1 MTRSTNARS
10 QGDRGVERTS
20 VIPMA
25 FTSLR
30 NSVPKMPSRSRRRY
44 RGTWSKGNFP
54 QLLGSPFGGG
64 MGGDVEVDDA
74 APVMS
79 QHQKYV
85 QHLEADRGH
94 REEVHRDH
102 GLDVILQEGFPGL

>member
-1 MTRSTNARS
+1 MTRSTYARS

-20 VIPMA
+20 LDPHGFHVSAELTAKDAVAVTKQI
-25 FTSLR
+25 LR
-30 NSVPKMPSRSRRRY
+30 DLVEGKS
-44 RGTWSKGNFP
+44 FP

-74 APVMS
+74 APVVS

-85 QHLEADRGH
+85 QHSEADRRH
-94 REEVHRDH
+94 REE
-102 GLDVILQEGFPGL
+102 